1 MSEKPSQ
8 STSVPQGVASL
19 ITYFVP
25 LFGGLLFLFL
35 EKENKL
41 VRFHAVQSILLWIF
55 FIIISVV
62 FSWIPGINI
71 VLGIFVIAVWLF
83 IMYQALLE
91 RNFELPIVGPIARR
105 QVFGGEE
112 PPKPPEE

>member
-1 MSEKPSQ
+1 MPEKPKQ

-41 VRFHAVQSILLWIF
+41 VRFHSVQSILLWIF
-55 FIIISVV
+55 FIIISAV
-62 FSWIPGINI
+62 FGWIPGINI
-71 VLGIFVIAVWLF
+71 ILWIFVIAVWIF

-91 RNFELPIVGPIARR
+91 RDFELPIIGPIAKR
-105 QVFGGEE
+105 QVFGSDETRK
-112 PPKPPEE
+112 PPKE

>member
-1 MSEKPSQ
+1 MTEKTKQ

-55 FIIISVV
+55 FIIISAV
-62 FSWIPGINI
+62 FGWIPGINI
-71 VLGIFVIAVWLF
+71 ILWIFVIAVWIF

-91 RNFELPIVGPIARR
+91 RNFELPILGQIARR
-105 QVFGGEE
+105 QVYGDQERAE
-112 PPKPPEE
+112 PPEE